1 MTIPRVIAVAVLC
14 MLVVGVVA
22 AQSEKESA
30 AAEKQ
35 IKDTLGQMYAAEER
49 RDLNFIRAHLADD
62 FAEVAGDGRVYHW
75 ADIEAGFNDV
85 VLKSY
90 KLTDCIFKLTTPDSA
105 YMTCRMDLEATYKG
119 QPFPSS
125 QRVSYFW
132 TRQNKKDWLLRF
144 EQGTIITAPAGSKQG
159 KQE

>member
-1 MTIPRVIAVAVLC
+1 MSLRAVAVAVFCLSFP
-14 MLVVGVVA
+14 GVVV
-22 AQSEKESA
+22 AQSANEIA
-30 AAEKQ
+30 TAEKQ
-35 IKDTLGQMYAAEER
+35 IKDTISQMYAAEER
-49 RDLNFIRAHLADD
+49 RDLNFIRAHMADD

-90 KLTDCIFKLTTPDSA
+90 KLTDCIFKLTTRDSA
-105 YMTCRMDLEATYKG
+105 YITCRMDVEATYKG
-119 QPFPSS
+119 QPFPSN
-125 QRVSYFW
+125 QRVTYFW

-144 EQGTIITAPAGSKQG
+144 EQGTVITPPAGTQKG